1 MRAYRFFLAS
11 SIMIPERERF
21 ENLDGI
27 RFFGAL
33 IVFLFHCVTLHR
45 EIWGDFFESNTLL
58 QPIIKA
64 LSLGHLGVNLFFVLS
79 GFLLTSLMLQEID
92 RNGKINVVHF
102 LMRRTLRLWPLY
114 FVIVLFGFFL
124 FPHLPYGFETVHELW
139 RYLVFFSNIDEI
151 IVGMHD
157 RINFLTATWSISVE
171 EQFYLGWAVLLLIFT
186 FRKRISFV
194 VFFTL
199 IMLGTLIFRIIYQHD
214 ERTIYFHTFSVIS
227 DFAVGGF
234 GALLAHSSRLTPY
247 IASWKKGLQAII
259 YIGIIGVVVAS
270 EKLLTGNVLFIQ
282 RFVIASAFLL
292 FILIQVSSNSVFLP
306 FDRFKFLREAGKRT
320 YGFYLFHCI
329 ALFYCSELFKQFGWT
344 ESIWYFL
351 LFIACAFGLTTTLAF
366 LSYRYFEEPILKLK
380 RHFS

>member
-1 MRAYRFFLAS
+1 MLPS
-11 SIMIPERERF
+11 RERF

-45 EIWGDFFESNTLL
+45 EIWGHFFESKAL
-58 QPIIKA
+58 QPFIKV

-92 RNGKINVVHF
+92 RNGRINVVHF

-151 IVGMHD
+151 ILGMHD

-194 VFFTL
+194 IFFTL
-199 IMLGTLIFRIIYQHD
+199 ILIGTLIFRILYQHD
-214 ERTIYFHTFSVIS
+214 ERTVYFHTFSVIS

-234 GALLAHSSRLTPY
+234 GALLIHSGKFEPY
-247 IASWKKGLQAII
+247 IASWKKGFQAIV
-259 YIGIIGVVVAS
+259 YIGIIGVVVGS
-270 EKLLTGNVLFIQ
+270 EKLLTGNVLFLQ
-282 RFVIASAFLL
+282 RFVISIAFLL
-292 FILIQVSSNSVFLP
+292 FILIQVSAISVFLP
-306 FDRFKFLREAGKRT
+306 FDKFKFLREAGKRT

-329 ALFYCSELFKQFGWT
+329 SLFYCSELVKQYELT

-351 LFIACAFGLTTTLAF
+351 FYIVCAFGITTLMAF